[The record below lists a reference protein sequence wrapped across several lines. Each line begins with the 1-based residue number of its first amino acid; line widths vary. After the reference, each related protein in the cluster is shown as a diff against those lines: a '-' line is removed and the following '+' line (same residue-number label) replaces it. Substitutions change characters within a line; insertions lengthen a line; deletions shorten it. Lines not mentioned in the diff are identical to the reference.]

1 MKIGVFAD
9 VHNNAVALDAVL
21 RTLEDEGCEVLACAG
36 DIIGIGPWPEE
47 TVQRLMRI
55 PNLIAVR
62 GNHERYLLEG
72 MPAKCPND
80 EGMDEAEMACHR
92 WEHSRLSAASIAFL
106 RALPDRAD
114 VEAHGRRIAVMHYG
128 MDSDR
133 RFGPFTPHIPTRMTC
148 VACFRTRRTPSCT
161 GTTMRA
167 RSAGPGR
174 RGSSTAARWAA
185 PARSGI
191 SPARP
196 CWTSRR
202 MGAWTCE
209 ASTSPMTSRACWTR
223 LRGSTIRPHPTSGAS
238 SSASADG
245 ARHP

>member
-72 MPAKCPND
+72 MPATYPND
-80 EGMDEAEMACHR
+80 EGMDEAEMAYHR

-106 RALPDRAD
+106 RALPDRA
-114 VEAHGRRIAVMHYG
+114 AHCGHALRH
-128 MDSDR
+128 
-133 RFGPFTPHIPTRMTC
+133 GPRPT
-148 VACFRTRRTPSCT
+148 FRPLY
-161 GTTMRA
+161 
-167 RSAGPGR
+167 
-174 RGSSTAARWAA
+174 A
-185 PARSGI
+185 PAR
-191 SPARP
+191 
-196 CWTSRR
+196 
-202 MGAWTCE
+202 
-209 ASTSPMTSRACWTR
+209 
-223 LRGSTIRPHPTSGAS
+223 RG
-238 SSASADG
+238 
-245 ARHP
+245 

>member
-72 MPAKCPND
+72 MPATYPND
-80 EGMDEAEMACHR
+80 EGMDEAEMAYHR

-114 VEAHGRRIAVMHYG
+114 LEAHGRRIAVMHYG
-128 MDSDR
+128 MDCDR
-133 RFGPFTPHIPTRMTC
+133 RLGPFTPQPDEDDLCRLFPDAQDAVLYGHDH
-148 VACFRTRRTPSCT
+148 
-161 GTTMRA
+161 A
-167 RSAGPGR
+167 RSIRRAGETWFVNCGALGCPGAQRNVARAAVLDIAPDGRMDVRSIDIPYDVARVLDEIARLDYPAASDIR
-174 RGSSTAARWAA
+174 RFFFGV
-185 PARSGI
+185 G
-191 SPARP
+191 
-196 CWTSRR
+196 
-202 MGAWTCE
+202 
-209 ASTSPMTSRACWTR
+209 
-223 LRGSTIRPHPTSGAS
+223 
-238 SSASADG
+238 
-245 ARHP
+245 

>member
-72 MPAKCPND
+72 MPATYPND
-80 EGMDEAEMACHR
+80 EGMDEAEMAYHR
-92 WEHSRLSAASIAFL
+92 WEHSRLSAASVAFL

-114 VEAHGRRIAVMHYG
+114 LEAHDRRIAVMHYG
-128 MDSDR
+128 MDRDR
-133 RFGPFTPHIPTRMTC
+133 RLGPFTPHPDEDDL
-148 VACFRTRRTPSCT
+148 RRLFPDAQDAVLY
-161 GTTMRA
+161 GHDHA
-167 RSAGPGR
+167 RSIR
-174 RGSSTAARWAA
+174 
-185 PARSGI
+185 RSGKTWFVNCGALGCPGAQRNI
-191 SPARP
+191 ARAAVLDIAPDGRMDVRSIDIPYDVARVLDEIARLDYPAA
-196 CWTSRR
+196 SDIRR
-202 MGAWTCE
+202 FFFGV
-209 ASTSPMTSRACWTR
+209 
-223 LRGSTIRPHPTSGAS
+223 G
-238 SSASADG
+238 
-245 ARHP
+245 